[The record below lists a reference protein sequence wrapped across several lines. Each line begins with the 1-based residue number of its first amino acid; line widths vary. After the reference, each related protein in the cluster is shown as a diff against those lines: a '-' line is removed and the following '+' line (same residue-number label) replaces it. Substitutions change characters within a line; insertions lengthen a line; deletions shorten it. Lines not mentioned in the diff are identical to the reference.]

1 MRQSRKISFAAL
13 LAIVILSLV
22 WISLKAP
29 IGYAIATSGLYLFL
43 ILVHKPA
50 SHYDAKG
57 EHWRVLGWMG
67 FISALICAFYSWMEL
82 GSWVDF
88 GNSLCLTMGIFYSL
102 LIAKYIYEMIAGER
116 QGR

>member
-1 MRQSRKISFAAL
+1 MRRFRKVAFAAL
-13 LAIVILSLV
+13 LAIVIGSLV
-22 WISLKAP
+22 WISIKAP
-29 IGYAIATSGLYLFL
+29 IGYAVATSSLYLFL

-67 FISALICAFYSWMEL
+67 FVSALICAFYSWIEP
-82 GSWVDF
+82 GSRVDI
-88 GNSLCLTMGIFYSL
+88 GNSLCTTLGIFYSL
-102 LIAKYIYEMIAGER
+102 LIAEYICEMIAGER